1 MNINQLVSAFGM
13 ATMVGI
19 AWLFCKHKKSINW
32 RTIGWAT
39 VLQVLFAVLVLK
51 TPPGRWFFTAA
62 NNAAVGLIGFQE
74 EGAKFVFGPLA
85 LPPGQPGSLGFFF
98 AFQVLTSIV
107 FLASLISILY
117 YLGILQKIV
126 LFFGKI
132 MVHTCGTSGAETLNA
147 VAVPFLGQTEA
158 PILIKPYIEAMTESE
173 LLCLMVAGM
182 STIAAGVMVV
192 YAGMLKPFFPDSA
205 GQILA
210 ACMMEAP
217 AALLMTK
224 MLIPETGK
232 PKTLGTVRLEYHEQA
247 TNVFEAAANGATTG
261 IQLAFNVGAML
272 IAFMSLLAMVNGGF
286 HVFFGWFGHPTIGLE
301 TLLGWALSPLAWIM
315 GVPWKDCQI
324 IGALIGEKTVLNEFV
339 AYMHMSQWAAANAA
353 APMERRS
360 FMIGI
365 HALCGFANFLS
376 IAIQIGGLGVLAPGR
391 KADVAR
397 LGFYALLGGSL
408 ASFMTGCIAGM
419 LVP

>member
-1 MNINQLVSAFGM
+1 MNINQLVSAFGVAAM
-13 ATMVGI
+13 IGI
-19 AWLFCKHKKSINW
+19 AWIFSKNRKAINW

-39 VLQVLFAVLVLK
+39 ALQVIFAVLVLK
-51 TPPGRWFFTAA
+51 TPPGRWFFTGA
-62 NNAAVGLIGFQE
+62 NQAAVGLIGFQE
-74 EGAKFVFGPLA
+74 EGAKFVFGSLA
-85 LPPGQPGSLGFFF
+85 IPPGAQGSLGFFF

-117 YLGILQKIV
+117 YFGILQKIV

-132 MVHTCGTSGAETLNA
+132 MVYTCGTSGAETLNA

-182 STIAAGVMVV
+182 ATIASGVMVV
-192 YAGMLKPFFPDSA
+192 YAGLLKPYFPDSA

-232 PKTLGTVRLEYHEQA
+232 PKTLGTVKLEYHESA

-261 IQLAFNVGAML
+261 IHLAFNVAAML

-286 HVFFGWFGHPTIGLE
+286 HVVFGYFGHPTIGLE
-301 TLLGWALSPLAWIM
+301 TVLGWMLAPLSWIM

-324 IGALIGEKTVLNEFV
+324 IGQLIGEKTVLNEFV
-339 AYMHMSQWAAANAA
+339 AYMHMAQWASTHAA

-391 KADVAR
+391 KSDVAR